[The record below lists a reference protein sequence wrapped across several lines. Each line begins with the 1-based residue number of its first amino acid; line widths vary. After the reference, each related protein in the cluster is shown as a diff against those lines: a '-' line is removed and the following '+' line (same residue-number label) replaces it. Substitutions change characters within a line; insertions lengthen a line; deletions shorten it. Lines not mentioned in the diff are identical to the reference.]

1 MSSSDT
7 GRGLFVV
14 RLVRWRPWA
23 RARAAGEDRKPSVP
37 ATPVLAP
44 ANSGQTPRRSRG
56 FPWGGLFWTAL
67 GGLVTL
73 ALGLWAVKLVED
85 LTARVPWLGWIALVL
100 ACLAALA
107 LVVIAAREILG
118 LLRLATIEKMRTRAG
133 AAIADND
140 KNAALA
146 VVRDLVALARD
157 KPELVIPEH
166 AGAPQLLQ
174 IAERELLARRDES
187 ARALVARAARRVSV
201 VTAVSPRAAVDLAF
215 VFLSALIM
223 VRRLAEIYGGRPGA
237 LGLIKLMRQVIAH
250 LLVTGGLA
258 AGDSLIQQLLGHGVA
273 AKLSARLGEGV
284 LNGLLTARLGLAAI
298 DVVRPL
304 PFMALSRPV
313 LSDIAGDLLRRRAEA
328 EPQS

>member
-7 GRGLFVV
+7 GRGVFGL
-14 RLVRWRPWA
+14 RLMRWRRERKHTA
-23 RARAAGEDRKPSVP
+23 DDDRRPIAP
-37 ATPVLAP
+37 ATPP
-44 ANSGQTPRRSRG
+44 AFKPVNSVQIPRARPG
-56 FPWGGLFWTAL
+56 FPWGGLFWSAL
-67 GGLVTL
+67 GGLATL
-73 ALGLWAVKLVED
+73 ALGLWAVRLVED
-85 LTARVPWLGWIALVL
+85 LTARVPWLGWVALVL

-107 LVVIAAREILG
+107 FVVIAAREVFG
-118 LLRLATIEKMRTRAG
+118 LLRVATMEKLRTRAG
-133 AAIADND
+133 AAVAASD
-140 KNAALA
+140 KSAALA
-146 VVRDLVALARD
+146 VVRDLIAFERE
-157 KPELVIPEH
+157 KPQLVFGEH
-166 AGAPQLLQ
+166 ASATELLQ
-174 IAERELLARRDES
+174 IAERELLARRDDT

-201 VTAVSPRAAVDLAF
+201 VTAVSPRALVDLAF
-215 VFLSALIM
+215 VFISALVM

-250 LLVTGGLA
+250 LVVTGGLA

-304 PFMALSRPV
+304 PFVALSRPA

-328 EPQS
+328 EPQ